1 MENYDNISELN
12 GIGIKYSQ
20 LLKNIGIKTIE
31 DLLTHI
37 PYRYEDRSNITKIS
51 DLKPGETSTVFGVVL
66 KIDNVFTRNRKK
78 ITKAIISDET
88 GKLNLIWFNQHY
100 IKNSISEGS
109 QISISGKL
117 DLKNTSKQFVSP
129 QWEIIKNDKAIHT
142 TGIVPIYSV
151 TAGISPKWL
160 RNKINE
166 TLEKTNIPNLL
177 TEEIIKDYKLSDRNF
192 AFQNIHFP
200 KNLEDTILAKKSLS
214 FEEMIFLH
222 LKGIKLRNIWQ
233 KKTNSHQI
241 KMEKEDLQ
249 KFKKSLP
256 FELTN
261 SQQKA
266 IDEILSDLSKKV
278 PMNRLLQ
285 GDVGSGKTVVAA
297 ASVLA
302 AAQNG
307 FNTIFLAPTQ
317 ILANQ
322 HQASFRKLLPDL
334 KTHLITSETSKKLD
348 IGNETKT
355 PTLYIGTHAILH
367 NLDKLNN
374 IALIIIDE
382 QHKFGVGQRT
392 NLVDF
397 YTKKLV
403 PNVLTMT
410 ATPIPRSMALT
421 FYGDLDL
428 TTIDE
433 LPKGKVESKTWII
446 EDKKRKDA
454 YNWIKKQINESKT
467 QTFIVCPFIEKS
479 EVEGLDNVK
488 SAVDEFK
495 KVSAYFKEFKIGLL
509 HGKMKNQE
517 KDKVIDDF
525 SNKKIDILVTTP
537 LIEVG
542 IDIPNANIIVIETP
556 ERFGLASLHQLRGR
570 VGRGD
575 SQSYCILIPSTKSHE
590 SIKRLSNLKT
600 VHNGNKLAEID
611 MQIRGPGNIYG
622 TEQHGFLDMQIADIS
637 DIEMVRTTKKV
648 ALDLFENISKYQL
661 PRPHGRGM
669 LKCSPISHKV
679 LSEHY
684 KGILEKLDRITYIED
699 N

>member
-1 MENYDNISELN
+1 MEIYDNISELS
-12 GIGIKYSQ
+12 GVGIKYSS
-20 LLKNIGIKTIE
+20 LLKNLGVKTVE

-37 PYRYEDRSNITKIS
+37 PFRYEDRSNITKIA

-78 ITKAIISDET
+78 ITKAVVSDET

-100 IKNSISEGS
+100 IKNTISEGS
-109 QISISGKL
+109 QISVSGKL
-117 DLKNTSKQFVSP
+117 DAKTSAKQFVSP
-129 QWEIIKNDKAIHT
+129 QWEVIKNDKAIHT
-142 TGIVPIYSV
+142 AGIVPIYSV
-151 TAGISPKWL
+151 TAGISARWI

-166 TLEKTNIPNLL
+166 VLEKVEVENLL
-177 TEEIIKDYKLSDRNF
+177 TEEIIKEYNLSSRKF

-222 LKGIKLRNIWQ
+222 LRGIKLRKIWQ

-241 KMEKEDLQ
+241 EFSKKQLED
-249 KFKKSLP
+249 FKKSLP
-256 FELTN
+256 FDLTN
-261 SQQKA
+261 SQKKA

-297 ASVLA
+297 AAVAA
-302 AAQNG
+302 AAQNE
-307 FNTIFLAPTQ
+307 FNTIYLAPTQ
-317 ILANQ
+317 ILAKQQYN
-322 HQASFRKLLPDL
+322 SLPSLISDIKLRLV
-334 KTHLITSETSKKLD
+334 TANSKDFSTINPK
-348 IGNETKT
+348 E
-355 PTLYIGTHAILH
+355 PTLIIGTHAILH
-367 NLDKLNN
+367 HLENFDNVG
-374 IALIIIDE
+374 LIIIDE

-397 YTKKLV
+397 YTKKLA
-403 PNVLTMT
+403 PNLLTMT

-433 LPKGKVESKTWII
+433 LPKGRFESKTWII
-446 EDKKRKDA
+446 EDKKRLEA
-454 YNWIKKQINESKT
+454 YTWIKNQIIESKT
-467 QTFIVCPFIEKS
+467 QVFIVCPFIEKS
-479 EVEGLDNVK
+479 EIEGLDNVK
-488 SAVDEFK
+488 SAIDGFE
-495 KVSAYFKEFKIGLL
+495 KVSAYFKGFKIGLL
-509 HGKMKNQE
+509 HGKMKAPE
-517 KDKVIDDF
+517 KDKVIKDF
-525 SNKKIDILVTTP
+525 SDKKIDILVTTP
-537 LIEVG
+537 VIEVG
-542 IDIPNANIIVIETP
+542 VDIPNANIIVIETP

-575 SQSYCILIPSTKSHE
+575 RQSYCILIPSTKSQE

-622 TEQHGFLDMQIADIS
+622 TEQHGFLDMNIADIS
-637 DIEMVRTTKKV
+637 DIEMVKTTKKV
-648 ALDLFENISKYQL
+648 ALDLFKDIGKRKAIS
-661 PRPHGRGM
+661 
-669 LKCSPISHKV
+669 
-679 LSEHY
+679 
-684 KGILEKLDRITYIED
+684 EKLDRITYIED